1 MAPDCG
7 LRRYS
12 DEPYYPSREAVS
24 EVMSDFQRE
33 GVIETRKTLILG
45 QEALQHPPPTVRYGS
60 RRPLPDPLLPRS

>member
-24 EVMSDFQRE
+24 EVMSGLQRE
-33 GVIETRKTLILG
+33 GVIETRKTFILDRETLSEHASGLSGLTADG
-45 QEALQHPPPTVRYGS
+45 QIRI
-60 RRPLPDPLLPRS
+60 